1 MRGLGDAW
9 GLILAVTLV
18 FGPALTLAAKAAQDT
33 TAELRSRLEHETDPV
48 HKAKM
53 MDALGA
59 AQFQEIR
66 KDATEGNIPEA
77 LRILEQYRDEAQSC
91 VKALDARKI
100 DAEKHPSGFKQ
111 LQFSLQEALR
121 RLDEI
126 VAGLTADQQPEFSAV
141 RSDLQKMND
150 HLVQE
155 LFPRRPAANASPE
168 KSDH

>member
-1 MRGLGDAW
+1 MVEPLG
-9 GLILAVTLV
+9 
-18 FGPALTLAAKAAQDT
+18 
-33 TAELRSRLEHETDPV
+33 E
-48 HKAKM
+48 
-53 MDALGA
+53 
-59 AQFQEIR
+59 AQFQEIW
-66 KDATEGNIPEA
+66 KDASEGNIPEA
-77 LRILEQYRDEAQSC
+77 VRLLEQYRDEAGSC

-126 VAGLTADQQPEFSAV
+126 VAGLTADQQPGFSAV

-155 LFPRRPAANASPE
+155 LFPRRPAVGASPE
-168 KSDH
+168 KSNP